1 MLLRQSQSS
10 TRTCPAGRMAFNF
23 EGPASLPKRRLPMS
37 STLLSRCLRYA
48 IVFTNSSP
56 PFNFLVDPSAAL
68 WYCKHSRPGNYIRK
82 QHHPSIFF
90 CFFLLKWS
98 TENQICWN
106 SKPKG
111 KSVPCTTDE
120 IESHHADWQPIPF
133 LPLKCQPSSTQ
144 AKKVSSHSNF
154 LGRSQD
160 IVPTPEQQCL
170 CRHIASHVTL
180 TCMCYGLR
188 SLISPALRQL
198 MIWEGDNT
206 PWKAHNP
213 QSVESAL
220 LFFLLLKVLTFL
232 WNVED
237 NHNSFA
243 LPPKKAYLSWSDK
256 WSEERD
262 DNPRNTD
269 VQTYTV
275 TWGMDS
281 QWYIDPWVSLL
292 SSFPSHCIPKRMWWR
307 H

>member
-1 MLLRQSQSS
+1 
-10 TRTCPAGRMAFNF
+10 
-23 EGPASLPKRRLPMS
+23 
-37 STLLSRCLRYA
+37 
-48 IVFTNSSP
+48 
-56 PFNFLVDPSAAL
+56 
-68 WYCKHSRPGNYIRK
+68 
-82 QHHPSIFF
+82 
-90 CFFLLKWS
+90 
-98 TENQICWN
+98 
-106 SKPKG
+106 
-111 KSVPCTTDE
+111 
-120 IESHHADWQPIPF
+120 
-133 LPLKCQPSSTQ
+133 
-144 AKKVSSHSNF
+144 VSSHSNF